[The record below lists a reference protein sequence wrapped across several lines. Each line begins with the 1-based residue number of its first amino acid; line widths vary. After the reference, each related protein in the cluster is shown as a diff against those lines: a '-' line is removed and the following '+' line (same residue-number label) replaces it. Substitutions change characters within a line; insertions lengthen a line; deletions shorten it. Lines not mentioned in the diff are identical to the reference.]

1 LNRTNHRPL
10 GLEALLRYPL
20 MQAIQERRTRRVAR
34 GVSILAGE
42 LSHQSRNAPHRL
54 EPIEEAILIC
64 STGLT
69 GVVMHDG
76 PLKKPSGLPE
86 DLGSMFANVLARSG
100 PSADNCQATVMFMI
114 NDEGIWL
121 LNRPRGRGAAALVD
135 SVPRSWLDWNEDDW
149 LRIAAAVKLKV
160 QDRRIDFPREFP
172 YYIGWNKQFS
182 NVEGSTIFAPV
193 VDCTR
198 QYINILLIVLSEPD
212 GQRPLFVDDWRRF
225 RPRSWKDWKAWIGQH
240 LGLGPKIPYQ
250 PIGGIDRATDGF
262 VNPDIVIPI
271 GAGYALRTDYELF
284 FLLQNLMLTG
294 QAMGLGVWG
303 HGSIWPAHIL
313 QRVPEKGWYGLGFR
327 HITAKSATASAPVPA
342 SQHNPVGIDGLLEGL
357 CPPYV
362 KSMDE
367 AVDIV
372 LDEKYGPNG
381 IFTDP
386 TLLARAY
393 RNARD
398 AETFLRLE
406 NRHPPQAVRYA
417 KDICN
422 YIYETYGRFPAHI
435 DAFYTPGFW
444 VQFHHLELEYYERFF
459 DPHLW
464 RNQAAHDPLW
474 HNVNGDQRTMSA

>member
-1 LNRTNHRPL
+1 LNSTPRSA
-10 GLEALLRYPL
+10 GLEALLHYPL
-20 MQAIQERRTRRVAR
+20 LQAINERRTRRVAR
-34 GVSILAGE
+34 GVSIIAGE
-42 LSHQSRNAPHRL
+42 LSYQSRNAPRPL
-54 EPIEEAILIC
+54 EPLEEAILIC
-64 STGLT
+64 ATGLT
-69 GVVMHDG
+69 GVVMLDG

-86 DLGSMFANVLARSG
+86 DLGSMFTNVLARSG
-100 PSADNCQATVMFMI
+100 PSADNCQATSLFMI
-114 NDEGIWL
+114 NDEAIWL
-121 LNRPRGRGAAALVD
+121 LKRPRGSEAADLLD
-135 SVPRSWLDWNEDDW
+135 RVPRSWLDWSENDW
-149 LRIAAAVKLKV
+149 LKIAAAVKVKV
-160 QDRRIDFPREFP
+160 QDGRINFPREFP

-182 NVEGSTIFAPV
+182 NVEGSTIFVPV

-198 QYINILLIVLSEPD
+198 QYINILLILLSEPD

-225 RPRSWKDWKAWIGQH
+225 RPRSWKDWKAWVGQY
-240 LGLGPKIPYQ
+240 LGLTPRILYQ

-262 VNPDIVIPI
+262 VNRDIVIPL

-284 FLLQNLMLTG
+284 FLLQNLMLVG
-294 QAMGLGVWG
+294 QAMGIGVWG
-303 HGSIWPAHIL
+303 HGSIWPTHIL

-327 HITAKSATASAPVPA
+327 YLDPKATNAPVPA
-342 SQHNPVGIDGLLEGL
+342 SQRNPVGIDEVLQGL

-372 LDEKYGPNG
+372 LEEKYGKNG
-381 IFTDP
+381 IFADP

-393 RNARD
+393 CNRAD

-406 NRHPPQAVRYA
+406 NRHPPQAIRYA

-444 VQFHHLELEYYERFF
+444 VQFHHLELEYYQQFF
-459 DPHLW
+459 DPYLW
-464 RNQAAHDPLW
+464 RNQAPHDALW
-474 HNVNGDQRTMSA
+474 HKTAGLA